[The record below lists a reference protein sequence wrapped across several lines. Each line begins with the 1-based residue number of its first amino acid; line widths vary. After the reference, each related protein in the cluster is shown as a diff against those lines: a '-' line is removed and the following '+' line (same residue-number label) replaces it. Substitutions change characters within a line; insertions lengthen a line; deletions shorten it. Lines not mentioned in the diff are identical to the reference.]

1 MPDNQA
7 LLPEVD
13 IAVLVA
19 DLARLAVAGGASFTA
34 EATARVSELL
44 RQHGNQQFN
53 AGREFEHD
61 RQAATVQLPAPVDA
75 DLVRRATPGVWFVR
89 RQERL
94 GEVRDAFVAAPDCQG
109 LPYDAE
115 VLGEDE
121 YREESGIVR
130 KQADCELI
138 VAAVNDYK
146 ARAGL
151 GPVASKGEP
160 CAA

>member
-7 LLPEVD
+7 HLPEVD

-19 DLARLAVAGGASFTA
+19 DLARLAVAGGTGFTA

-53 AGREFEHD
+53 AGREFEQG
-61 RQAATVQLPAPVDA
+61 RQVAQATTAPVDA

-89 RQERL
+89 RHERL

-121 YREESGIVR
+121 YREDTGIVR

-151 GPVASKGEP
+151 GPVASKGNP